1 MGAYLSYFVYHE
13 TEYVVTR
20 TTVEKVDESMKRVT
34 GYESS
39 RWHGSFHPAERS
51 SDPTKNH
58 HDELVFK
65 TERTAEHYLVT
76 VRVSGENGD
85 ARTFCRKFFSPPSGP
100 WKNSTNPFS
109 YIFPE
114 TNPIE
119 NAVFQAEIYSSNY
132 GPGTVLKIPT
142 WFCIFWS
149 PP

>member
-1 MGAYLSYFVYHE
+1 MGVHLSYFVYHE

-20 TTVEKVDESMKRVT
+20 TTVEKVDESTELVV
-34 GYESS
+34 GYVPSK
-39 RWHGSFHPAERS
+39 WHGSFHPAERS

-85 ARTFCRKFFSPPSGP
+85 ARTFSRKFF
-100 WKNSTNPFS
+100 TNPFS

-114 TNPIE
+114 ANPIE

-132 GPGTVLKIPT
+132 EPGTVLKIPT